1 VVPGINDKKDTRRAF
16 RPGRP
21 GPGSGADRVV
31 GPTDRERRV
40 RGCDRMTVMADV
52 IVVGGGIIGLTA
64 AMRLCERGADVT
76 VWTPFGPEATV
87 SAVAAAVWFPSH
99 THYEPRVLAW
109 AAATYD
115 QFRRQ
120 AFAKIP
126 GVLVRTTRNLER
138 DDAVGE
144 PWWATAAHG
153 LQYLPA
159 EPPWTREVRFQA
171 PLVEMGTY
179 LPWLRERLLDAG
191 ARVMRRRVDRLDE
204 ALLEA
209 PVVVNAT
216 GLAAGA
222 LCGDPEVFPV
232 RGQLVRVANPGL
244 TVSVRDLGDP
254 GTYVH
259 PRSEDV
265 VLGGT
270 WQENDWNTTPDPET
284 RDAIL
289 ARCVALVPEL
299 AGAPILGD
307 AVGLRPARHGG
318 PRVEAE
324 KWPNGT
330 VVHAYG
336 HGGAGMTLSWGCA
349 DEVASLAL

>member
-1 VVPGINDKKDTRRAF
+1 
-16 RPGRP
+16 
-21 GPGSGADRVV
+21 
-31 GPTDRERRV
+31 
-40 RGCDRMTVMADV
+40 MADV

-64 AMRLCERGADVT
+64 AVRLRRRGAEVT
-76 VWTPFGPEATV
+76 VWAPEPAERTV
-87 SAVAAAVWFPSH
+87 SSVAAAAWYPTRMGFD
-99 THYEPRVLAW
+99 PRVLGW

-115 QFRRQ
+115 QFRRD
-120 AFAKIP
+120 AFDGVP
-126 GVLVRTTRNLER
+126 GVLLRETRNLER
-138 DDAVGE
+138 SGATGE
-144 PWWATAAHG
+144 PWWAPAVRG
-153 LQYLPA
+153 VRYLPG

-179 LPWLRERLLDAG
+179 LPWLRERLVAAG
-191 ARVMRRRVDRLDE
+191 GRVVRRRIDRLEE
-204 ALLEA
+204 ALVEA

-222 LCGDPEVFPV
+222 LCGDPDVLPA
-232 RGQLVRVANPGL
+232 RGQIVLVANTGIF
-244 TVSVRDLGDP
+244 TSVRDEGEP

-259 PRSEDV
+259 PRTRDV

-270 WQENDWNTTPDPET
+270 WQEGNWNTVPDPAT

-289 ARCVALVPEL
+289 ERCRALVPEL
-299 AGAPILGD
+299 AGAPVVGEK
-307 AVGLRPARHGG
+307 VGLRPVRRGG

-324 KWPNGT
+324 KWPGGT

-349 DEVASLAL
+349 DEITALTL